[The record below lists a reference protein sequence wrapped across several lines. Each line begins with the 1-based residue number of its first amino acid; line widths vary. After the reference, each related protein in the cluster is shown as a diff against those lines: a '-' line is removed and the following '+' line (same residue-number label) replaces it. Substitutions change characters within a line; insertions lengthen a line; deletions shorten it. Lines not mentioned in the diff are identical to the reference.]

1 MFVRASLFV
10 LLIPSLAAASA
21 MDEVN
26 HWRKANGL
34 PELKEV
40 EWMTEF
46 AQNKA
51 EWRAARLAKN
61 GHQGPRC
68 PGGCREGCGEAAPTW
83 GWLTCC
89 QEESGKYAGAG
100 VAIGADG
107 ERYMVLII
115 KGTQG
120 SAPKGRQIGGR
131 GSALRIINTSKL
143 TPDAPKVERIARSS
157 APVKSMSSRK

>member
-61 GHQGPRC
+61 GSHLGLAHLLPGGERQIRRCWRSHRGRRRALHGAHHQRHSRQRPQGPTNRR
-68 PGGCREGCGEAAPTW
+68 PR
-83 GWLTCC
+83 
-89 QEESGKYAGAG
+89 SRF
-100 VAIGADG
+100 AD
-107 ERYMVLII
+107 Y
-115 KGTQG
+115 
-120 SAPKGRQIGGR
+120 
-131 GSALRIINTSKL
+131 
-143 TPDAPKVERIARSS
+143 
-157 APVKSMSSRK
+157 